1 MDALIE
7 SYINV
12 HFIPEMQNEISRA
25 FSTLDAFNYV
35 DQELPFINLL
45 MTEDLSESPD
55 IQGMFIQTII
65 DQQEEVFKAHLL
77 EISEHSSLYE
87 RNEILSFLL
96 SVMNL
101 EDYNDLETIFSQAV
115 DAEHAFS
122 TACSNYCSLGEHR
135 ALELFTRVDP
145 VSFNLMKK
153 FVHKK
158 LMMRNSTVPTFT
170 EIGQKIIHTLREY
183 SLFLNTDS
191 LLGVILLN
199 AGVQLNQPYPVLAR
213 LIANPSLFLD
223 SSDEEIAKQFLSL
236 LYLNEHGI
244 DHPLQAYQ
252 ENISL
257 FLTDLNQIS
266 KVQAFVNKYSLD
278 FATYQE
284 AQREKAR
291 LLQARH

>member
-12 HFIPEMQNEISRA
+12 RFIPEMQNEISRA
-25 FSTLDAFNYV
+25 FSILNEFNYV

-55 IQGMFIQTII
+55 IQGMFIQTLI

-77 EISEHSSLYE
+77 EISSDANLFE

-96 SVMNL
+96 QVMNL
-101 EDYNDLETIFSQAV
+101 EDYNELETIFGQAV
-115 DAEHAFS
+115 DPEHAFS
-122 TACSNYCSLGEHR
+122 LACERYSSLKEHR
-135 ALELFTRVDP
+135 ALELFIQVDP

-153 FVHKK
+153 YIHKK
-158 LMMRNSTVPTFT
+158 LLLRNSTVPVFT
-170 EIGQKIIHTLREY
+170 EVGQKIIHTLRQY
-183 SLFLNTDS
+183 SLFLKTDE
-191 LLGVILLN
+191 LIGVHLLN
-199 AGVQLNQPYPVLAR
+199 SGVLLNQSYRSLSKF
-213 LIANPSLFLD
+213 IANPSIFLNA
-223 SSDEEIAKQFLSL
+223 SDEEIAKQFLSFL
-236 LYLNEHGI
+236 FLNEKGI
-244 DHPLQAYQ
+244 DRPTEAYQ
-252 ENISL
+252 ENIGL

-266 KVQAFVNKYSLD
+266 KVQSFVDKYSLD

-284 AQREKAR
+284 AQSEKAK